1 MIIIQYSSTTLAGLT
16 QVDVNNIRVTGNT
29 ISSTN
34 TDGDIIFDP
43 NGTGTVNVSSARIT
57 NLADPTG
64 AQDAATKA
72 YVDATRSGLD
82 VKDSVRAA
90 TIGNITLTNTQTVD
104 GVALAVGNRVL
115 VKNQDTASE
124 NGIYVVASGAW
135 TRATDAD
142 NSPAGEVTS
151 GMFAFVEQGTV
162 NADSGWVLTTD
173 GTITLD
179 TTALTFV
186 QFSGAGQITAG
197 DGLAKTGN
205 TLSVNVANGIEISGD
220 NVQLASSVA
229 GNGLTYTSGVLDV
242 VGTTDR
248 ISVSANAI
256 DISTNYVGQN
266 TITTLGTIG
275 TGTWQGN
282 VVTYAY
288 GGTGQSSYAKGDLLY
303 ASASNTLSKLTAGTN
318 GQTLQLQD
326 GLPVWADLDGGTY

>member
-1 MIIIQYSSTTLAGLT
+1 
-16 QVDVNNIRVTGNT
+16 
-29 ISSTN
+29 
-34 TDGDIIFDP
+34 
-43 NGTGTVNVSSARIT
+43 
-57 NLADPTG
+57 
-64 AQDAATKA
+64 
-72 YVDATRSGLD
+72 
-82 VKDSVRAA
+82 
-90 TIGNITLTNTQTVD
+90 
-104 GVALAVGNRVL
+104 
-115 VKNQDTASE
+115 
-124 NGIYVVASGAW
+124 
-135 TRATDAD
+135 
-142 NSPAGEVTS
+142 
-151 GMFAFVEQGTV
+151 MFAFVEQGTV

-179 TTALTFV
+179 TTSLTFV